1 MENVNVSEIYLGY
14 RCPSQCL
21 VAKLTRSPSE
31 VFHKRLT
38 LCPTDPRFLYS
49 TRESLIKLE
58 FRKGESSKTHL
69 FSTDGGILSFDVDWN
84 TDWLYWA
91 NVTGHIQRTSLTQ
104 VKTEVVPTPVPGNRF
119 DSRFASDILFTI
131 EATRLNVKTRR

>member
-1 MENVNVSEIYLGY
+1 M
-14 RCPSQCL
+14 

-31 VFHKRLT
+31 GFIKRLT
-38 LCPTDPRFLYS
+38 LWPTDPRFLYS

-58 FRKGESSKTHL
+58 FREGESSKTRL

-84 TDWLYWA
+84 TGWLYWA
-91 NVTGHIQRTSLTQ
+91 NLTGHIQRTSLNQ

-119 DSRFASDILFTI
+119 DSRFASDNLFTV
-131 EATRLNVKTRR
+131 EATGLNVKR